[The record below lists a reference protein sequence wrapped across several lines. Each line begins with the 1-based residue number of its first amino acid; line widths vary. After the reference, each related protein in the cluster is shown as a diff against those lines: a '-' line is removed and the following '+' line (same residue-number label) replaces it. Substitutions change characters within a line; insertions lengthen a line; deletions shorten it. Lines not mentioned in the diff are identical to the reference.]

1 MQQED
6 KASVVLKIAVS
17 MTKGVNSEVVNR
29 ISELGI
35 SLSDFFKMDSIELCH
50 ALSMPRNKI
59 IKKTDRDEALFHA
72 HDEYDFICKHGIK
85 ALYLGDREAYP
96 YRLAECYDAPTMLY
110 VLGDADL
117 NCDKI
122 FSLVGTRKATPYG
135 ANFCRTII
143 KDLKERLMNFTVVSG
158 LAYGIDVF
166 AHTACL
172 DEELPTVA
180 VLAHGLNMIYPAAHR
195 SIAEKIIKSGGAL
208 VTEYSSQQ
216 KPHRS
221 NFLERNRIV
230 AGLCD
235 ATIVVESDIKGGA
248 MSTAQVAFGYNR
260 EVMAVP
266 GRISDQ
272 MSHGCNHLIRRN
284 KANLIESAADIME
297 IMNWSIPD
305 IKIDARQRCFFPDM
319 TIEEE
324 LIYNFISKSQ
334 HEVSIDEIHNHLGTP
349 IQQLLPTLMEMEFN
363 GIIIKYPGNRYGLS
377 I

>member
-6 KASVVLKIAVS
+6 KVSTIYKIAIS
-17 MTKGVNSEVVNR
+17 MTKGVNADVVNR
-29 ISELGI
+29 IHESGL
-35 SLSDFFKMDSIELCH
+35 SLKDFFEIDSTSLCD
-50 ALSMPRNKI
+50 ALSLPRNKLI
-59 IKKTDRDEALFHA
+59 QKSTREEALLKA
-72 HDEYDFICKHGIK
+72 HHEYDFICKHGIK
-85 ALYLGDREAYP
+85 TLYLGDRDTYP
-96 YRLAECYDAPTMLY
+96 YRLAECHDAPTMLY
-110 VLGDADL
+110 MLGNANL

-135 ANFCRTII
+135 ANFCKTII
-143 KDLKERLMNFTVVSG
+143 KDLKDRLMDFTVVSG

-172 DEELPTVA
+172 DEKLPTVA
-180 VLAHGLNMIYPAAHR
+180 VLAHGLNMIYPSAHR
-195 SIAEKIIKSGGAL
+195 SIAETIIKSGGAL
-208 VTEYSSQQ
+208 VTEYNSQQ

-248 MSTAQVAFGYNR
+248 MSTAQLAFGYNR

-266 GRISDQ
+266 GRITDQ

-284 KANLIESAADIME
+284 KAYLIESAADIME

-334 HEVSIDEIHNHLGTP
+334 NEVSIDEIHKHLGTP
-349 IQQLLPTLMEMEFN
+349 IHQLMPTLIEMEFN